1 MKNWVF
7 KGMMLMLAS
16 GMALVSC
23 LQVEDFEE
31 ALDKKYQEDWIKVL
45 GDVDPNHDWSVAK
58 QVTANFNLAG
68 IANDEQTVRI

>member
-1 MKNWVF
+1 MNMKNWVF

-45 GDVDPNHDWSVAK
+45 GDVDPNHD
-58 QVTANFNLAG
+58 
-68 IANDEQTVRI
+68 